1 MTDDRG
7 EHGEADGLSP
17 SPASSSAGRALA
29 SPGRLLTG
37 FAVAALAGGV
47 VGGLVV
53 SATSD
58 NNGTGRVSTSGAG
71 SPAVCQASAVAET
84 GLPSV
89 VTIAARSSESSGTG
103 SGVIFEDGGYILTND
118 HVISVAANGGHVTV
132 LFSDGASVSATIV
145 GRDPLTDLAVIKA
158 SGGAEGLPVISL
170 GSSADLVVGQPVV
183 ALGAPLG
190 LSSTVTA
197 GIVSALDRHVPVP
210 VNAGQTAHLV
220 GAIQTDASI
229 NPGNSGGA
237 LVDCAARLVGV
248 NTAIATVRNSA
259 GHGGGGSVGLGFA
272 IPVALAKPIAD
283 EIIATGTITHFTV
296 GLQVQAIPSAAAEA
310 AGLPEGLFVDS
321 VTLGGPA
328 EQAGIARGDVITAI
342 NGDRAVSAEQLIVAE
357 ITVKSGQPIEVT
369 YDSGGQ
375 STTATLTPVPQS

>member
-7 EHGEADGLSP
+7 DHGEADGPSP
-17 SPASSSAGRALA
+17 SPSSSPARRTLA

-53 SATSD
+53 NATSD
-58 NNGTGRVSTSGAG
+58 NTGPGRASTSGAG
-71 SPAVCQASAVAET
+71 SPAVCQASAVADT

-89 VTIAARSSESSGTG
+89 VTIAARSSEHSGTG

-132 LFSDGASVSATIV
+132 LYSDGASAPATIV

-158 SGGAEGLPVISL
+158 SNGAEGLPVISL

-197 GIVSALDRHVPVP
+197 GIVSALDRYVPVP
-210 VNAGQTAHLV
+210 VDAGKTAHLV

-248 NTAIATVRNSA
+248 NTAIATVPNAA

-283 EIIATGTITHFTV
+283 EIIATGTVNHFTV

-310 AGLPEGLFVDS
+310 AGLPEGLFVES
-321 VTLGGPA
+321 VTPGGPA

-342 NGDRAVSAEQLIVAE
+342 NADPAVSAEQLIVAE

-369 YDSGGQ
+369 YDRGGQ
-375 STTATLTPVPQS
+375 STTATLTPVPQT

>member
-7 EHGEADGLSP
+7 DHGEADGPSP
-17 SPASSSAGRALA
+17 SPSSSPARRTLA

-37 FAVAALAGGV
+37 FAVAAQAGGV

-53 SATSD
+53 NATSD
-58 NNGTGRVSTSGAG
+58 NTGPGRASTSGAG
-71 SPAVCQASAVAET
+71 SPAVCQASAVADT

-89 VTIAARSSESSGTG
+89 VTIAARSSEHSGTG

-132 LFSDGASVSATIV
+132 LYSDGASAPATIV

-158 SGGAEGLPVISL
+158 SNGAKGLPVISL

-197 GIVSALDRHVPVP
+197 GIVSALDRYVPVP
-210 VNAGQTAHLV
+210 VDAGKTAHLV

-248 NTAIATVRNSA
+248 NTAIATVPNAA

-283 EIIATGTITHFTV
+283 EIIATGTVNHFTV

-310 AGLPEGLFVDS
+310 AGLPEGLFVES
-321 VTLGGPA
+321 VTPGGPA

-342 NGDRAVSAEQLIVAE
+342 NADPAVSAEQLIVAE

-369 YDSGGQ
+369 YDRGGQ
-375 STTATLTPVPQS
+375 STTATLTPVPQT